1 MVTSTTQSDEMHSIQ
16 KSIFFKLSDKRF
28 VFGKGILSLH
38 NGHPSVK
45 ELWDYKRNY
54 QKKIEELIAKY
65 I

>member
-45 ELWDYKRNY
+45 QL
-54 QKKIEELIAKY
+54 
-65 I
+65 